1 MIAKWSRAFLKLAA
15 MPEGG
20 TMIAIDEQTARFL
33 MSPVMIIMGTADA
46 GLMPAIGRGLGCR
59 LTERG
64 EVEIV
69 FSRWQW
75 PRVASDLAVSHR
87 LAATWAR
94 PSDYVSYQ
102 LKGSVTLRSCAAE
115 DRTLAERYCA
125 DMTRVLTALGVSR
138 EQVGHWIVPR
148 DLAVARMTVAEA
160 YVQTPGQRAG
170 VKL

>member
-1 MIAKWSRAFLKLAA
+1 MI
-15 MPEGG
+15 
-20 TMIAIDEQTARFL
+20 IIDEQIAQFL
-33 MSPVMIIMGTADA
+33 TSPVMIIMATADA
-46 GLMPAIGRGLGCR
+46 ELMPVVGRGLGCR

-75 PRVASDLAVSHR
+75 PRIEADLLASRR

-102 LKGSVTLRSCAAE
+102 LKGSAMLRSCEAQ
-115 DRTLAERYCA
+115 DRALAERYCA
-125 DMTRVLTALGVSR
+125 DMTQVLATLGVSL
-138 EQVGHWIVPR
+138 EQIGHWIVPR

-170 VKL
+170 VRL